1 MQSTRP
7 LLVIV
12 DVGRFGMSVVGA
24 LDVHVAVGGC
34 RESET
39 DVVDLL
45 VVGVVRMCV
54 GDVDDIVRWLAEE
67 LE

>member
-1 MQSTRP
+1 MDVAVGIKELWS
-7 LLVIV
+7 LVV
-12 DVGRFGMSVVGA
+12 SEVGA
-24 LDVHVAVGGC
+24 SDVAVGGC

-54 GDVDDIVRWLAEE
+54 GDVGGIVRWLAEE

>member
-1 MQSTRP
+1 MDVAVGIKELWS
-7 LLVIV
+7 LVV
-12 DVGRFGMSVVGA
+12 SEVGA
-24 LDVHVAVGGC
+24 LDVAVGGC

-45 VVGVVRMCV
+45 VVGVVRICV
-54 GDVDDIVRWLAEE
+54 GDVGSIVRWLAEE

>member
-1 MQSTRP
+1 MAVRIKELWS
-7 LLVIV
+7 LVV
-12 DVGRFGMSVVGA
+12 SEVGA
-24 LDVHVAVGGC
+24 SDLAVGGC

-54 GDVDDIVRWLAEE
+54 GDVGGIVRWLEEE

>member
-1 MQSTRP
+1 MDVAVGIKELWS
-7 LLVIV
+7 LVV
-12 DVGRFGMSVVGA
+12 SEVGA
-24 LDVHVAVGGC
+24 SDVAVGGC

-45 VVGVVRMCV
+45 VVVIVRICV
-54 GDVDDIVRWLAEE
+54 GDVGSIVRWLAEE

>member
-1 MQSTRP
+1 MDVAVGIKELWS
-7 LLVIV
+7 LVV
-12 DVGRFGMSVVGA
+12 SEVGA
-24 LDVHVAVGGC
+24 LDVAVGGC

-45 VVGVVRMCV
+45 VFGVVRICV
-54 GDVDDIVRWLAEE
+54 GNVGCMVRWLAEE

>member
-1 MQSTRP
+1 MDVAVGIKELWS
-7 LLVIV
+7 LVV
-12 DVGRFGMSVVGA
+12 SEVGA
-24 LDVHVAVGGC
+24 LDVAVGGC

-54 GDVDDIVRWLAEE
+54 GDVDGIVRWLAEE

>member
-1 MQSTRP
+1 MDVAVGIKELWS
-7 LLVIV
+7 LVVSEI
-12 DVGRFGMSVVGA
+12 GA
-24 LDVHVAVGGC
+24 LGVAVGGC

-45 VVGVVRMCV
+45 VVGVVRICV
-54 GDVDDIVRWLAEE
+54 GDVGGKVRWLAEE

>member
-24 LDVHVAVGGC
+24 LDVAVGGC

-54 GDVDDIVRWLAEE
+54 GDVDGIVRWLAEE